1 MNARSMNLS
10 APYSAKLATPFC
22 VLGIRCVEGRLR
34 GIDFLPLGEQA
45 SPARDAFA
53 RQVCEQLTAYLR
65 DPDFIFDLPLELAGS
80 AHQAKVWKVMTEI
93 PRGEV
98 TTYGEIAALIGS
110 SPRAV
115 GQACGSNPIPIII
128 PCHRVVSKNGAGG
141 FMHQSGG
148 DALTIKHWLLRH
160 EQAEA

>member
-1 MNARSMNLS
+1 MNARRMD
-10 APYSAKLATPFC
+10 AADAYSAKLATPFS
-22 VLGIRCVEGRLR
+22 VLGIRCIDGRLR
-34 GIDFLPLGEQA
+34 GIDFLPLSEPA
-45 SPARDAFA
+45 SPARDALA
-53 RQVCEQLTAYLR
+53 RQVCEQIAAYLR
-65 DPDFIFDLPLELAGS
+65 DLDFVFDLPLDAAGT
-80 AHQAKVWKVMTEI
+80 AHQAKVWKIMSGI
-93 PRGEV
+93 PRGKV

-128 PCHRVVSKNGAGG
+128 PCHRVVSRSGMGG

-160 EQAEA
+160 EQAAA